1 MPSENT
7 MLPSFGPVVPD
18 GYGICYNPQ
27 KIRMLFAISS
37 FKKCHETSTTKFA
50 TNLFEAMK
58 QMKII
63 LESQSSTAKL

>member
-7 MLPSFGPVVPD
+7 MLSSFGPVVPD

-27 KIRMLFAISS
+27 KGRMLFAVSA

-50 TNLFEAMK
+50 TKLFEVMH

-63 LESQSSTAKL
+63 LESQSSTSKL